1 LKFIRNIVI
10 LGLIVF
16 VVLNINTFKQAVMP
30 FKYSDYITKYSKM
43 YDLDPVMVSAVIKT
57 ESNFKADAVS
67 SKNAYGLMQIT
78 KETAHW
84 AATKMKIADFS
95 TEMLVDPETN
105 IMIGCWYLDNLK
117 KEFGSDD
124 LVLAAYNA
132 GRGNVEKWL
141 ADPAYSSDGK
151 TLTNIPFNETANY
164 IKKVDVYYKIYKF
177 LYF

>member
-1 LKFIRNIVI
+1 LKFIRNLVI

-16 VVLNINTFKQAVMP
+16 AVLNINTFKQAVMP

-43 YDLDPVMVSAVIKT
+43 YDLDPVLVSAVIKT

-84 AATKMKIADFS
+84 AADKMKIADFS
-95 TEMLVDPETN
+95 TEKLVDPETN

-117 KEFGSDD
+117 KEFGSND

-141 ADPAYSSDGK
+141 ADPAYSTDGK

-164 IKKVDVYYKIYKF
+164 IKKVDVYYKIYRF